1 MRTAPSAEQTAGPRG
16 PAWGRGARGAPGLVC
31 LQWRWGAG
39 PGRECGGGLR
49 SHLVPP
55 ACRAGSVQGARPP
68 PGPPGAQRSPIP
80 AAGPG
85 PAEPP
90 PGLGPPVGLGP
101 CPAPTGP
108 GAHRP
113 GLRHP
118 QQCPLP
124 AHLSPVRAEASQPQ
138 AGEVSCGLGFCT
150 PQTHQGLPLH
160 PVHPGPEWPAPAP
173 PPQASVD
180 QEPLT
185 CLVASLG
192 GGAAFPKPPGGGALC
207 SRADLGKYWPPRPSA
222 ASGLGGCQPPGALPT
237 RRELATEDVHRASSC
252 SAGPALLT
260 FRQDVGPAPR
270 ALGWDTRSSEH
281 PDPARQAPALRD

>member
-1 MRTAPSAEQTAGPRG
+1 M
-16 PAWGRGARGAPGLVC
+16 
-31 LQWRWGAG
+31 
-39 PGRECGGGLR
+39 
-49 SHLVPP
+49 
-55 ACRAGSVQGARPP
+55 
-68 PGPPGAQRSPIP
+68 
-80 AAGPG
+80 
-85 PAEPP
+85 
-90 PGLGPPVGLGP
+90 GLGP

-124 AHLSPVRAEASQPQ
+124 AHLSPVRAEVSQPQ

-185 CLVASLG
+185 CLVASRG
-192 GGAAFPKPPGGGALC
+192 GGGQHFPSPQGVE
-207 SRADLGKYWPPRPSA
+207 PSA
-222 ASGLGGCQPPGALPT
+222 PEQTWGNTGLHGRLQPPGWVAASLPVPSPPAESWPQRT
-237 RRELATEDVHRASSC
+237 STGLQAAR
-252 SAGPALLT
+252 AGPALLT

-281 PDPARQAPALRD
+281 PHPARQAPAPGD